1 LGLGTALLGE
11 AYRPQQELLATVQPS
26 IDLADI
32 GGAGQR
38 QLAQLQAALIE
49 AGLQSQI
56 GAETAAAGQRQ
67 QQIQAI
73 SNLIAGNREDG
84 TKGLIDAILNRTTNA
99 GTPTVMADGSTV
111 VIG

>member
-1 LGLGTALLGE
+1 MLGE

-26 IDLADI
+26 IDLAAI

-56 GAETAAAGQRQ
+56 GAETAASNLRQ

-73 SNLIAGNREDG
+73 SNLITGNRQDG
-84 TKGLIDAILNRTTNA
+84 TRGLIDAILNRTTTQ

-111 VIG
+111 IID